1 MKSARGGGGG
11 PMFTQMC
18 GDAALGSDTIANDAA
33 IIDARK
39 VRFNISISYQ
49 SSSADDE
56 VLTPRALTGE
66 GLQQL
71 LTNVTW
77 RGSPRRI
84 PITVAP
90 RCQRR
95 IFTQQILY

>member
-1 MKSARGGGGG
+1 MYSTRGGGGG

-18 GDAALGSDTIANDAA
+18 GDAALGSDTIANEAA
-33 IIDARK
+33 IIDASK
-39 VRFNISISYQ
+39 VRFSISISYQ

-56 VLTPRALTGE
+56 GSTPQDLIGE

-77 RGSPRRI
+77 RGSR
-84 PITVAP
+84 
-90 RCQRR
+90 
-95 IFTQQILY
+95 Y